1 MALCGL
7 DAFYFL
13 QCFIF
18 FIWFI
23 STWVTFLKPLF
34 SNVLNFILL
43 LSWNWTATISH
54 DKVSVYVIV
63 YYLAVGNFCPSNLK
77 IWFSFY
83 PFHPE
88 AFGLA
93 VWLKLSFTP
102 KSKDQ
107 WEDKVLPEL
116 TLWAKQKRWQ
126 LGKHQSNITFVSMV
140 VIRKYLYITRKRN
153 RSFARVGWII
163 HCE

>member
-1 MALCGL
+1 MSIKC
-7 DAFYFL
+7 DIVWIRCIYFFAR
-13 QCFIF
+13 CFIF

-23 STWVTFLKPLF
+23 SAWVTFLKPLF

-83 PFHPE
+83 PCHPE
-88 AFGLA
+88 ASGLA
-93 VWLKLSFTP
+93 VWLKLSFTLE
-102 KSKDQ
+102 SKDQ

-116 TLWAKQKRWQ
+116 ALWAKQKRWQ
-126 LGKHQSNITFVSMV
+126 
-140 VIRKYLYITRKRN
+140 
-153 RSFARVGWII
+153 
-163 HCE
+163 

>member
-1 MALCGL
+1 MPTKCCIVCISYILF
-7 DAFYFL
+7 FYTVFYL
-13 QCFIF
+13 

-23 STWVTFLKPLF
+23 SAWVTLLKPLF

-43 LSWNWTATISH
+43 LSWNWNATISR

-83 PFHPE
+83 PCRPE

-93 VWLKLSFTP
+93 VWLKLSFTSE
-102 KSKDQ
+102 SKDQ
-107 WEDKVLPEL
+107 WENKVLPEL
-116 TLWAKQKRWQ
+116 SLWARQKRSQ
-126 LGKHQSNITFVSMV
+126 
-140 VIRKYLYITRKRN
+140 
-153 RSFARVGWII
+153 
-163 HCE
+163 